1 MAVFL
6 ENSINIKN
14 LRKMEKPILR
24 AYYDI
29 ARKMMCQF
37 VQINQKNT
45 IKNIKKVNRIKHK
58 KMIK

>member
-14 LRKMEKPILR
+14 LRKMEKLVLR
-24 AYYDI
+24 AHYDI

-37 VQINQKNT
+37 VQNNQKNT
-45 IKNIKKVNRIKHK
+45 IKNIKNNNRF
-58 KMIK
+58 

>member
-14 LRKMEKPILR
+14 LRKMEKLVLR

-37 VQINQKNT
+37 VQNNQKNT
-45 IKNIKKVNRIKHK
+45 IKNIKNNNRF
-58 KMIK
+58 